1 MRGSV
6 SAPKW
11 FLLLAIGL
19 IATAHLACLVPSRT
33 DPSPTAPASPTLSP
47 SRTPAA
53 GTALTPTTTTIIARI
68 SEQDMNQWLE
78 GQRTTLGEGVD
89 CLDMHMS
96 IRREGITLTL
106 TLEMTQLRGL
116 SVPVQVLAVP
126 VVRGEKL
133 QMEVKDV
140 QLGGA
145 YAPMSGLVR
154 SMLTA
159 GLAQALDA
167 DRFVQQGV
175 RISKVELEDGFVV
188 ITGSPVSP

>member
-19 IATAHLACLVPSRT
+19 IAAAHLACLAPSRVH
-33 DPSPTAPASPTLSP
+33 PSTTAPASPTLSP
-47 SRTPAA
+47 TSAPGA

-68 SEQDMNQWLE
+68 SEQDVNQWLK

-106 TLEMTQLRGL
+106 TLEMTRLRGL
-116 SVPVQVLAVP
+116 SIPVQVLTVP
-126 VVRGEKL
+126 VVRGDKL
-133 QMEVKDV
+133 QMEVRDV
-140 QLGGA
+140 QLGGP

-154 SMLTA
+154 SMLTT
-159 GLAQALDA
+159 GLVQALDA
-167 DRFVQQGV
+167 NMFVQQGI
-175 RISKVELEDGFVV
+175 RISKVELEEGFIV